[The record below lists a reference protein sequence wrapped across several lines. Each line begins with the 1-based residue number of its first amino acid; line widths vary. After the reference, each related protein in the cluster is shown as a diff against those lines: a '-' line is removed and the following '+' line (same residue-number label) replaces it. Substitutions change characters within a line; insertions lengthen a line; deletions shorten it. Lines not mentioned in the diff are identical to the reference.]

1 MAQLEDMFSIETPTF
16 ILVHKKSNK
25 SYDMKI
31 ENNSFQLPG
40 LFNLTNNKSQINET
54 KLIMLKVNDLKYFC
68 FFFHNPYN

>member
-16 ILVHKKSNK
+16 ILVHKKSNI
-25 SYDMKI
+25 SNDMKI

-40 LFNLTNNKSQINET
+40 FNLTNNKSQINET